1 MPRKQTPADGHLS
14 SGQAD
19 AEIAKAT
26 SDLLPGDDSGVTSF
40 HLKQAQNP
48 SDSYPLR
55 LTHQQRG
62 SMIHCTRIKRKLK
75 ERLKE
80 AGEGTQVVSVTQ
92 KELDHL
98 NLELGQAAIFAPSPD
113 KKRLVA
119 VQHRV
124 AELIAQNH
132 AGLVGKGMPKARKT
146 APRKA
151 ERTVKP

>member
-98 NLELGQAAIFAPSPD
+98 NLELGQAAILTRKGRCFGD
-113 KKRLVA
+113 H
-119 VQHRV
+119 HR
-124 AELIAQNH
+124 AGLIANRHRSKQLALLSCRVNICTQ
-132 AGLVGKGMPKARKT
+132 P
-146 APRKA
+146 
-151 ERTVKP
+151 